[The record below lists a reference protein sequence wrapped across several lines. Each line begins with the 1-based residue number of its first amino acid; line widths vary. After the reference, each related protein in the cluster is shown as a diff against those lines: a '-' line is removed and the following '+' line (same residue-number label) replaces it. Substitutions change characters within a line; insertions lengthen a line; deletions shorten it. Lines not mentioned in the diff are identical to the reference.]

1 MKPFEEFHHCS
12 HPRRFE
18 LDSIFLRKTLHQVHV
33 GHEANLKLA
42 SADESKLP
50 SSIKSISK
58 TPVLPGTYDLTA
70 DIMIPR
76 GFLPPVPGSAC
87 TLECVTYLRKDAITL
102 PSSVIHS
109 ETDDAES
116 KYIYI
121 LNKQGKSQKK
131 SIEVGRKS
139 GDVVEILSGIRM
151 GIKVMK
157 EKPSN

>member
-1 MKPFEEFHHCS
+1 
-12 HPRRFE
+12 
-18 LDSIFLRKTLHQVHV
+18 
-33 GHEANLKLA
+33 
-42 SADESKLP
+42 
-50 SSIKSISK
+50 
-58 TPVLPGTYDLTA
+58 
-70 DIMIPR
+70 MIPR

-139 GDVVEILSGIRM
+139 GDFVEILSGIRM